1 MEVETHGNVY
11 MFQKQLRRC
20 EENAHNSVIQEKLD
34 KLDAFYEE
42 ILELQ
47 VQLEEEHS
55 IEERADEVERWRV
68 LDVRVNAAGT
78 VIQEKIR
85 FQITADAEGIGK
97 LCPSLAEIWLNSL
110 GSGNSSQPV
119 WISGHTSTQQSR
131 SIEQEVQ
138 RSVAKAGEME
148 RLSETVPIRMRE
160 FERQWCVQRS
170 SALFAWFS
178 HQCSSETPMTR
189 LVDVVIRS
197 KADLGHNHKGRFH
210 GPDGNNVDACCL
222 FERAIESITISRI
235 RGVKSVSMLSPPA
248 ELRLNPLDGLA
259 TKADVETATG
269 QWILKTKVDVL
280 ISMDEYYQFFKNQ
293 VRKLEQRTN
302 PPSSRL
308 SAKCS
313 VDWKSCEILGQPFV
327 HSTWVT
333 LKAWSC
339 LFTHEHPPSK
349 TMLSDFGE
357 QALRKYPS
365 HWEERGSNRSRPFIK
380 GMKAVRN
387 AEWGLMGLR
396 SSISYLLS
404 TPYISNRTCR
414 RITMR
419 VVSCGKEESE
429 KTETYRLSQV
439 CFRLT
444 LCG

>member
-1 MEVETHGNVY
+1 MKVETHGNVY
-11 MFQKQLRRC
+11 MFRKQLRRC

-55 IEERADEVERWRV
+55 IQERADEVERWRV

-178 HQCSSETPMTR
+178 HQEQSRSGAQVTIAEVSSGERIFFPAIKAGSMGLMAIMWTPVVCSK
-189 LVDVVIRS
+189 VVQNDHSFRVTS
-197 KADLGHNHKGRFH
+197 QSQSDLK
-210 GPDGNNVDACCL
+210 
-222 FERAIESITISRI
+222 
-235 RGVKSVSMLSPPA
+235 
-248 ELRLNPLDGLA
+248 EL
-259 TKADVETATG
+259 
-269 QWILKTKVDVL
+269 
-280 ISMDEYYQFFKNQ
+280 
-293 VRKLEQRTN
+293 
-302 PPSSRL
+302 
-308 SAKCS
+308 
-313 VDWKSCEILGQPFV
+313 
-327 HSTWVT
+327 
-333 LKAWSC
+333 
-339 LFTHEHPPSK
+339 
-349 TMLSDFGE
+349 
-357 QALRKYPS
+357 
-365 HWEERGSNRSRPFIK
+365 SNRSRSPELE
-380 GMKAVRN
+380 A
-387 AEWGLMGLR
+387 
-396 SSISYLLS
+396 
-404 TPYISNRTCR
+404 
-414 RITMR
+414 
-419 VVSCGKEESE
+419 
-429 KTETYRLSQV
+429 
-439 CFRLT
+439 
-444 LCG
+444 